1 MKDLSLKFSQ
11 HLKVRGYLENIK
23 EKVSVR
29 RQLCLQTIDSYTYT
43 KAFVITYHAAIKK
56 LKQILMEHWSLLH
69 NQPLLK
75 KIFTK
80 PQIIFY
86 EKGKSLKDTLVR
98 VKIEFEGDNA
108 TRSQQPRGEAKSVFL
123 YFYFIG
129 FSSYFKLAAGGP
141 CVHENSFSRT
151 LVIYGII
158 YSVNEFIV
166 IFKCMSLFSL
176 A

>member
-1 MKDLSLKFSQ
+1 MKHLSLKFSQ
-11 HLKVRGYLENIK
+11 HLKVRGYLEKIK

-29 RQLCLQTIDSYTYT
+29 RQLCLQTIALTHAQ
-43 KAFVITYHAAIKK
+43 KLFVITYHAAIKK
-56 LKQILMEHWSLLH
+56 LKQILMEHWSLIH

-75 KIFTK
+75 TIFTK

-86 EKGKSLKDTLVR
+86 EKGKSLKDTIVR
-98 VKIEFEGDNA
+98 VKIEFEDDNA
-108 TRSQQPRGEAKSVFL
+108 TRSQQSRGEAKSVFL

-151 LVIYGII
+151 LVIYEII
-158 YSVNEFIV
+158 YSVNEFIA
-166 IFKCMSLFSL
+166 ILKCMSLFSL